1 MLSQQ
6 IKNEYTKY
14 QVAEIHF
21 IVWRKTAFSGRD
33 GCNISGK
40 DELDYIKEN
49 IQEEYNLT
57 NEDVKNIF
65 DEHAE
70 PCYWDIEEDK
80 VKNRLQE
87 EEEEEE
93 EED

>member
-1 MLSQQ
+1 MNSNKA
-6 IKNEYTKY
+6 IKEEYTKY

-21 IVWRKTAFSGRD
+21 IVWRNTALSGRD
-33 GCNISGK
+33 GCNISVK

-65 DEHAE
+65 DDSAY
-70 PCYWDIEEDK
+70 PYYWDIEEDE
-80 VKNRLQE
+80 VKNKDYE

-93 EED
+93 